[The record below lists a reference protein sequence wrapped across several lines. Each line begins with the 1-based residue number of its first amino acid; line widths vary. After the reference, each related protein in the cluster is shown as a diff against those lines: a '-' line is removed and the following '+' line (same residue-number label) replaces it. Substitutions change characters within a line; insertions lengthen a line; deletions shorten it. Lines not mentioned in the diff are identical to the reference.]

1 MGRLEQFDRV
11 AGGVGE
17 QDLASARARDHDAAE
32 GRACVAEPGDLGAQV
47 TGDEVDAV
55 AADRVGVGGVAR
67 APELA
72 GPDSSSRS
80 GPRTTSANAG
90 AALVFSVKP
99 RWVV

>member
-17 QDLASARARDHDAAE
+17 QDLASAWARDHVAAE
-32 GRACVAEPGDLGAQV
+32 GWACVAEPGDLGGQV
-47 TGDEVDAV
+47 TGDQVDAV

-67 APELA
+67 APERA

-80 GPRTTSANAG
+80 GPRTHVRERG
-90 AALVFSVKP
+90 CGVFSVKP
-99 RWVV
+99 R